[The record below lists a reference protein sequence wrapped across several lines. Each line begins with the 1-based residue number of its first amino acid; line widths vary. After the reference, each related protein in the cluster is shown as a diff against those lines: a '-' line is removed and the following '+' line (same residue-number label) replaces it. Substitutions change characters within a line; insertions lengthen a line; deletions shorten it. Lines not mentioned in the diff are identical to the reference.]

1 MDSTNTSTLDQFD
14 GIENTPKET
23 EETVISILIQD
34 LNSTS
39 NCLTSDVE
47 QNLLS
52 RLCNV
57 LEKCYL
63 EKERII
69 MIKFAFDFY
78 ADLSRQ
84 MQVPENLISEN
95 LTHAETYFEEK
106 FNNTKNV

>member
-34 LNSTS
+34 YNSVS
-39 NCLTSDVE
+39 ILTSDVE
-47 QNLLS
+47 QKVLS

-95 LTHAETYFEEK
+95 LTHAEIYFEEK